1 MAASKPIILM
11 AHGAWHL
18 PQMYDSL
25 KKELNALGYTFL
37 CPELKTVGADKHG
50 VTWQADK
57 ELLLSLVE
65 PLFEQGKEI
74 VIIGHSYGGIPAC
87 AATEGN
93 GVQERAA
100 AGKKGGFRC
109 IVYLAG
115 FAIPQRGLTLLEVFG
130 GQWAPWH
137 DAAIPNTKNQLIRV
151 NEKAKEALFNG
162 FPEAEQAA
170 YLAKLVPHSQDALET
185 PVDFVVADI
194 TIPKT
199 YIVCE
204 LDQALPA
211 SLQEK
216 LVETVP
222 GFQAE
227 RIGAGHSPFLSNP
240 KECAELIAKISE
252 GDGEDHSRRIM
263 SVSPWIKLRGL
274 AHNLWSLATQR
285 GKIIRV
291 P

>member
-37 CPELKTVGADKHG
+37 CPELKTAGPKVGADKHG
-50 VTWQADK
+50 VTWEADK

-74 VIIGHSYGGIPAC
+74 AIIGHSYGGIPAC
-87 AATEGN
+87 AATKGN

-100 AGKKGGFRC
+100 AGKKGAS
-109 IVYLAG
+109 AG
-115 FAIPQRGLTLLEVFG
+115 FAIPQRGLTLLQVFG

-137 DAAIPNTKNQLIRV
+137 DAAVPNTKNQLIAV

-162 FPEAEQAA
+162 FPEAEQEA

-185 PVDFVVADI
+185 PVDFVVTDI

-227 RIGAGHSPFLSNP
+227 RIRTGHSPFLSNP
-240 KECAELIAKISE
+240 KECAELIAKIAE
-252 GDGEDHSRRIM
+252 ERQRTM
-263 SVSPWIKLRGL
+263 SISPWMKLRIL
-274 AHNLWSLATQR
+274 VHDIWSLVTQR